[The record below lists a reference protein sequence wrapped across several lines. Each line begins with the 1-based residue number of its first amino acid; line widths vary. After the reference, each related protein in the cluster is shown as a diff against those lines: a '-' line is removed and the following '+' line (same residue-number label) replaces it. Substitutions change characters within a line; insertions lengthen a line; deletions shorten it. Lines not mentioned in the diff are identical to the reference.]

1 MRELNFLRPEAPL
14 CQNFVT
20 KTIMNALGVF
30 MKILYENS
38 ETMNLLIKFV
48 ESMPLS
54 YFKVYLLKSF
64 IEAV

>member
-14 CQNFVT
+14 CQNYVT
-20 KTIMNALGVF
+20 KTIMTALGVL

-38 ETMNLLIKFV
+38 ETVNMLIKWV
-48 ESMPLS
+48 ESLPLT
-54 YFKVYLLKSF
+54 YFKVYLLKNF